1 MSKGYNWINLRL
13 SCDKTMFANHQK
25 VPEVANSC
33 SYLKES
39 GIFERLSIE
48 VSLKSLLL
56 LAGTEK
62 LPKPDE

>member
-1 MSKGYNWINLRL
+1 
-13 SCDKTMFANHQK
+13 MFANHQK

>member
-1 MSKGYNWINLRL
+1 
-13 SCDKTMFANHQK
+13 MFTNHQK
-25 VPEVANSC
+25 VPEVANTC